1 MKLFFKCIGILL
13 LVLIVVAGIYYY
25 ANNESLP
32 KGKQGKE
39 ADALGIKICNALNYD
54 AFKSTEIL
62 EWSFSGKHFYKW
74 YKQENIV
81 EISWQN
87 KKVILYTN
95 APEKSEVYIDGK
107 KVEHAGI
114 LKNATDFFNNDSFW
128 LVAPYKIFDTGTE
141 RRMVHYNGKNA
152 LLITY
157 TTGGSTPGDSYLWIL
172 DNNYFP
178 TSFKMWTKIIPI
190 GGVSATWSPFKEAAS
205 GIKLPTKHKL
215 SLFGITL
222 DMGAVKAYNE

>member
-81 EISWQN
+81 EISWQK

-95 APEKSEVYIDGK
+95 AP
-107 KVEHAGI
+107 
-114 LKNATDFFNNDSFW
+114 
-128 LVAPYKIFDTGTE
+128 
-141 RRMVHYNGKNA
+141 
-152 LLITY
+152 
-157 TTGGSTPGDSYLWIL
+157 
-172 DNNYFP
+172 
-178 TSFKMWTKIIPI
+178 
-190 GGVSATWSPFKEAAS
+190 
-205 GIKLPTKHKL
+205 
-215 SLFGITL
+215 
-222 DMGAVKAYNE
+222 

>member
-1 MKLFFKCIGILL
+1 MKKFFKIFGSILL
-13 LVLIVVAGIYYY
+13 LFIVGTVIYYG
-25 ANNESLP
+25 ANNEPLP
-32 KGKQGKE
+32 EGKKGKE

-128 LVAPYKIFDTGTE
+128 LVAPYKIFDTCFLN
-141 RRMVHYNGKNA
+141 RR
-152 LLITY
+152 
-157 TTGGSTPGDSYLWIL
+157 
-172 DNNYFP
+172 
-178 TSFKMWTKIIPI
+178 
-190 GGVSATWSPFKEAAS
+190 
-205 GIKLPTKHKL
+205 
-215 SLFGITL
+215 
-222 DMGAVKAYNE
+222 